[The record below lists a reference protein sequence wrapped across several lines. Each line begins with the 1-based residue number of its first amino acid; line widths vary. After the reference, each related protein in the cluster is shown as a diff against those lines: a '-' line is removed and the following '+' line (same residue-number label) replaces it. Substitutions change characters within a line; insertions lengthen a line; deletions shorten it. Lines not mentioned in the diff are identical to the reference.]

1 MNLMNIYLTIKVYFC
16 HIKVHACFKK
26 IISRKKHFLI
36 ITTCVYL
43 VLSAGRSIFRFLL
56 RNLLIFLHQSPDF
69 RCFEVERSAC
79 YEPGKRNWSTWV
91 IFYV

>member
-36 ITTCVYL
+36 IRTCVYL
-43 VLSAGRSIFRFLL
+43 VLSAVD
-56 RNLLIFLHQSPDF
+56 QYPDF
-69 RCFEVERSAC
+69 YSEIS
-79 YEPGKRNWSTWV
+79 
-91 IFYV
+91 